1 MGDIMS
7 AAFDGAT
14 LLEATAQV
22 ATFGLNWLVQSSL
35 LLALGLLIG
44 WHVRHL
50 GSAIQSAVYRT
61 TLVAVLACPLIA
73 WALAAGGV
81 PGLMIDSEWI
91 WGAQEVAEAGL
102 PVTEAPVAETDAL
115 TATIASAKP
124 RPTSAAAP
132 ISPDVTP
139 VVSPTESPTNTAT
152 STGATASHAS
162 PGLAAPSFGW
172 ILGALATAWCVVA
185 AALLLRLG
193 GAWRQL
199 VRIRQGAAEADATT
213 RATCREVA
221 SLMQLATPHVMH
233 SPYLPSPCL
242 VGWQRPAVLLPE
254 AFQAM
259 SLRDV
264 LIHELAHIRRRDC
277 QWSLLARLA
286 TAVFFFQPLLWKLSR
301 RLDATAEEVCDDYVM
316 QYGNDRREYAHRL
329 VDIAELANT
338 PVAAAA
344 VGMVSLKS
352 MLARRVARIADT
364 SRRLS
369 TRVGTVTRMTL
380 LAVGLICTASAGL
393 VGFRASTSAQDV
405 VAEDHVPQ
413 AGAGLLTV
421 RGQVVDSDGK
431 PVADAQV
438 AAIGVSLRAERG
450 GDLPSRDEVL
460 AETTTNEEGR
470 FVITTVDPV
479 SSSTHMYSRMIAR
492 SEGLGLG
499 WQNLNLDVTDT
510 DVMIELLAEQVI
522 RGRLVDPLGEPAA
535 RVRLL
540 VEAVVPRT
548 EIDERL
554 SCMGSYHFDNPP
566 AAWPPQVVSD
576 DQGRFAVRGIP
587 GGYGVF
593 LDLADNDRYVTEGL
607 SLNTGEPEQRPEHD
621 GTYRAQ
627 VKNAAPGEEIT
638 LTLAPARFFEGT
650 VRYEDT
656 GQPAPHARLTIWAS
670 QEEKFGS
677 MVSVPGTADANGKYR
692 ICPMPGV
699 RFGINAYPANGEPY
713 LIRKTRDLRWDVDG
727 NTKQVDVTLRRG
739 VLVRGKVAESDNDTP
754 IAGASVQYVPE
765 AENNPHD
772 ADDIVT
778 GWQGIQVTDEQ
789 GEFEIAVL
797 PGPGRLI
804 AHGPANDY
812 VLQESS
818 SYELNRGTQGGARV
832 YAHAIRKLDL
842 AEKTEPLDVML
853 ALERSPMITGEL
865 IDEQGAPVAEG
876 LLISRLAIRPGWL
889 RWQFVPQTVMGGE
902 FQVGGLASGE
912 ECPLYFLAP
921 NRQLAATVVAKA
933 GAEPVRI
940 ALKPCGKAAMRFVD
954 HDGTPIADHHP
965 TVEMI
970 FTPGPNRY
978 VRGPSAPGALDANS
992 SFISNIDRL
1001 NHWTRRKTDADGRI
1015 TVPALIPGATYTV
1028 AVTCDGKPAIAKTFE
1043 VTTNETLDL
1052 GDIVIDRPE

>member
-1 MGDIMS
+1 MN

-14 LLEATAQV
+14 LSEATAQV

-44 WHVRHL
+44 WRVRHL

-61 TLVAVLACPLIA
+61 TLVAVLVCPLIA

-81 PGLMIDSEWI
+81 PGLTIDSEWI
-91 WGAQEVAEAGL
+91 WGAQEVAEAVS
-102 PVTEAPVAETDAL
+102 PVTEAPVAESDAL

-132 ISPDVTP
+132 VSPDVTP
-139 VVSPTESPTNTAT
+139 VVSPTESLTNTAT
-152 STGATASHAS
+152 STGTTAYHAS

-172 ILGALATAWCVVA
+172 ILGALAIAWLAVA

-199 VRIRQGAAEADATT
+199 VRIRQSAAEADAIT

-259 SLRDV
+259 SVRDV

-277 QWSLLARLA
+277 QWSLLARL
-286 TAVFFFQPLLWKLSR
+286 TTGIFFFQPLLWKLSR
-301 RLDATAEEVCDDYVM
+301 RLDAAAEEVCDDYVM

-369 TRVGTVTRMTL
+369 TRVGTLTRMTL
-380 LAVGLICTASAGL
+380 LAVGLICTTGAGL
-393 VGFRASTSAQDV
+393 VGFQASTSADDAV
-405 VAEDHVPQ
+405 DEERAPQ
-413 AGAGLLTV
+413 NRVGLLTV
-421 RGQVVDSDGK
+421 RGQVVDNDGK

-450 GDLPSRDEVL
+450 GDLPDRDEVL
-460 AETTTNEEGR
+460 AEATTGEDGR
-470 FVITTVDPV
+470 FVMTTANPV
-479 SSSTHMYSRMIAR
+479 SSQTHQFARVIAR
-492 SEGLGLG
+492 NDDLGLR
-499 WQNLNLDVTDT
+499 WQNLNLNVTDT
-510 DVMIELLAEQVI
+510 DVTIELPVEQVI
-522 RGRLVDPLGEPAA
+522 WARLVDLEGQPAA
-535 RVRLL
+535 RVPLL
-540 VEAVVPRT
+540 VEAVVPRDG
-548 EIDERL
+548 IDERL
-554 SCMGSYHFDNPP
+554 TRMGSYHFDNPP

-587 GGYGVF
+587 TGNGVC

-670 QEEKFGS
+670 QQEKFGS
-677 MVSVPGTADANGKYR
+677 MVSVSGKADANGKYR
-692 ICPMPGV
+692 ICPKPGV

-713 LIRKTRDLRWDVDG
+713 LIRKTGDIPWDEDATV
-727 NTKQVDVTLRRG
+727 KQVDIALPRG
-739 VLVRGKVAESDNDTP
+739 VLVRGRVVESGSDTP
-754 IAGASVQYVPE
+754 VAGASVQYDPE
-765 AENNPHD
+765 DANNTYD

-778 GWQGIQVTDEQ
+778 GWQGIQVTDQQ
-789 GEFEIAVL
+789 GQFEIAVL

-804 AHGPANDY
+804 AHGPNNDY
-812 VLQESS
+812 VLVESS
-818 SYELNRGTQGGARV
+818 SRELYRGTPGGNRV
-832 YAHAIRKLDL
+832 YAHAIKKLDL
-842 AEKTEPLDVML
+842 EEDADSLEVTLT
-853 ALERSPMITGEL
+853 LERSPMITGEL
-865 IDEQGAPVAEG
+865 VDEQGAPVDEA
-876 LLISRLAIRPGWL
+876 LLISRLAIRDSWL
-889 RWQFVPQTVMGGE
+889 RWRFVSQSVMGGR
-902 FQVGGLASGE
+902 FRVAGLAPGK
-912 ECPLYFLAP
+912 ECPIHFLDAK
-921 NRQLAATVVAKA
+921 RQLGASVTAKA
-933 GAEPVRI
+933 GADPMRVV
-940 ALKPCGKAAMRFVD
+940 LKPCGQVTMRLVD
-954 HDGTPIADHHP
+954 SDGNPIADHHP
-965 TVEMI
+965 TVEMV

-978 VRGPSAPGALDANS
+978 VQGPSLPGVLTANS
-992 SFISNIDRL
+992 DFISNIDRL

-1015 TVPALIPGATYTV
+1015 TFPALIPGATYTV
-1028 AVTCDGKPAIAKTFE
+1028 AVTRDGKAAIAKTFE
-1043 VTTNETLDL
+1043 AKANETLDL
-1052 GDIVIDRPE
+1052 GDIIRDHKD